1 MLKRLKT
8 HHLFRR
14 VPLIS
19 LSTKHQTLWKNPQRR
34 RGGGAQAIGS
44 GDNRRRQIAFLIR
57 SFINPRTHV
66 EGIICNITTSSRF
79 LLALSGITIHLSL
92 YSTQEREKK
101 KKKSYTKSNLP
112 DLTGRCHFFYPH
124 SFLLIPSHVIK
135 QGLTNQFTFSQDN
148 KKSQFQKDGDI
159 FHKLYTHTKSPT
171 LLLLSLFSLVF
182 PPFSPLHLG
191 DIFKQAISSTQCVGY
206 GI

>member
-1 MLKRLKT
+1 MESPYT
-8 HHLFRR
+8 FHYIQHRR
-14 VPLIS
+14 E
-19 LSTKHQTLWKNPQRR
+19 
-34 RGGGAQAIGS
+34 RG
-44 GDNRRRQIAFLIR
+44 
-57 SFINPRTHV
+57 
-66 EGIICNITTSSRF
+66 
-79 LLALSGITIHLSL
+79 
-92 YSTQEREKK
+92 K
-101 KKKSYTKSNLP
+101 KKKSCTKSNLP

-206 GI
+206 GIWIFIAHRRRCRRFNLDYGVISTHTDSDRDLETAGLLRASNSRGHT